1 MILYLDSSALLKL
14 YVAEAD
20 SNVVHQWARS
30 ADILASCRIAL
41 VEAMSGLARRQRDGT
56 LNAVEVEQVRLAFLA
71 DWDGY
76 VALDMN
82 EVAAAALVQRHAL
95 RALDAIHLAAALR
108 LASAPELASTSAD
121 GTVRFA
127 SFDQRQRAAAAAE
140 GLAVLP
146 PDALG
151 AATSA

>member
-1 MILYLDSSALLKL
+1 
-14 YVAEAD
+14 
-20 SNVVHQWARS
+20 
-30 ADILASCRIAL
+30 
-41 VEAMSGLARRQRDGT
+41 MSGLARRQRDGT